1 VPGPLCALGIYVGPT
16 LLASRPVE
24 YSDNSSSSRAI
35 AISVVV
41 PVRDEEDSIRI
52 LLEALLSQTL
62 LPNEIVIADGGSI
75 DATRE
80 IIEEFISDG
89 APVKLIRDHNSMPG
103 RARNVGVKN
112 ARCDWI
118 AFTDAGTKPSPDW
131 LAELAGKTNKT
142 AAVVFG
148 SYEPIVDSFFRQCAA
163 IAYVPA
169 TTLTPNGPVRPLS
182 IVSALMRRTVW
193 EDVGGFPE
201 HLRSAEDLVFMNR
214 IEKQGYSITRAPR
227 AVVYWTIQPGL
238 WKTFRRFVTYSRNN
252 IRAGLWRKWQAA
264 IFQRYA
270 LMGIAAVPAVFL
282 GVRWLAVPLILVLAQ
297 LVMRA
302 IRALHQNQHSY
313 PAGVA
318 RSILRLLLV
327 VVIIATLDAA
337 AFVGSISWLLSDKLH
352 LVTTK

>member
-1 VPGPLCALGIYVGPT
+1 M
-16 LLASRPVE
+16 E
-24 YSDNSSSSRAI
+24 
-35 AISVVV
+35 ISVVV

-52 LLEALLSQTL
+52 LLDGLLSQTL
-62 LPNEIVIADGGSI
+62 PPNEIVITDGGST
-75 DATRE
+75 DQTRE
-80 IIEEFISDG
+80 IVEGFISSG
-89 APVKLIRDHNSMPG
+89 APVRLICEQGSMPG
-103 RARNVGVKN
+103 RARNVGVRH
-112 ARCDWI
+112 ARFDWI
-118 AFTDAGTKPSPDW
+118 AFTDAGTRPAPDW
-131 LAELAGKTNKT
+131 LAELANKALDDGA

-148 SYEPIVDSFFRQCAA
+148 SYEPVVDSFFRECAA

-169 TTLTPNGPVRPLS
+169 TTLTPSGPVRPLS

-193 EDVGGFPE
+193 EGVGGFPE
-201 HLRSAEDLVFMNR
+201 HLRSAEDLIFMNR
-214 IEKQGYSITRAPR
+214 IQAEGYRIARAPG

-282 GVRWLAVPLILVLAQ
+282 GVEWLAVPILLGLAQ
-297 LVMRA
+297 LAIRA
-302 IRALHQNQHSY
+302 IRALHQNRYSY
-313 PAGVA
+313 PAGIA

-337 AFVGSISWLLSDKLH
+337 AFVGSVSWFLFDKLH
-352 LVTTK
+352 LATTK